1 LLLTHEN
8 SSINTPRDPPPK
20 TLTNPS

>member
-8 SSINTPRDPPPK
+8 SSINTPRDSPPK